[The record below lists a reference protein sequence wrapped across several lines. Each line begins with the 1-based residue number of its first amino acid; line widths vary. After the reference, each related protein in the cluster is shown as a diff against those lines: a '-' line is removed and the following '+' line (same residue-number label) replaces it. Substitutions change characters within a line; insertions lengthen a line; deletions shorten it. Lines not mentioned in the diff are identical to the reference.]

1 MPRVPSRRR
10 RRWRIPL
17 AALGAALAAGAG
29 LALLWSALP
38 DPAGLA
44 AHVPRTTALIEQR
57 RAEARRARRPFAVA
71 WRPVPLDGI
80 SPRLAEAVLAS
91 EDAGFFGH
99 GAFDFRELRNAV
111 GESVDRGRAVRGAS
125 TITQQLARNLYLG
138 TERTL
143 WRKLREAVLAVKLEQ
158 ALPKR
163 RILALYLNAVEWGE
177 GVFGA
182 EAAARA
188 RFGLDAAALTTA
200 QAAVLAAM
208 LPAPRRCD
216 LASPSRWLRRRS
228 RRVLDRLLDAGRLD
242 PAEHAH
248 ASAELERLLAGPAP
262 PRDEEEPPDE
272 EELPAP
278 AAATSRG
285 STPSAAAAA
294 EAATSSPTEASSGA
308 AAPSRAAPS
317 GSPEPPSV
325 SGGAPAETR

>member
-1 MPRVPSRRR
+1 MPSRRR
-10 RRWRIPL
+10 RRWALPI
-17 AALGAALAAGAG
+17 AALGAALTAAAGV
-29 LALLWSALP
+29 ALLWAALP

-44 AHVPRTTALIEQR
+44 AHLPRTTALIEQR
-57 RAEARRARRPFAVA
+57 RAEARRSRRPFAPA
-71 WRPVPLDGI
+71 WRPVPLDRI

-99 GAFDFRELRNAV
+99 GPFDFRELRNAV
-111 GESVDRGRAVRGAS
+111 GESVDRGRLVRGAS
-125 TITQQLARNLYLG
+125 TVTQQLARTLYLG

-143 WRKLREAVLAVKLEQ
+143 WRKLREAVLAVKIER

-188 RFGLDAAALTTA
+188 RFGVEAAALSTA

-262 PRDEEEPPDE
+262 LRDEEEPPDDE
-272 EELPAP
+272 EPPAP
-278 AAATSRG
+278 STTTSRASSRL
-285 STPSAAAAA
+285 STPTSTPGPSAASAG
-294 EAATSSPTEASSGA
+294 AATPPGTAVAPGT
-308 AAPSRAAPS
+308 AAPGAERAGSDRAT
-317 GSPEPPSV
+317 SPE
-325 SGGAPAETR
+325 TR